1 MNSPKGAQYI
11 DDYYYSAKFLVSTID
26 LSFALKVKQL
36 FDYGF
41 FDKLAQFDNPIYND
55 TIVIDNNIKNILLDI
70 CSSVK
75 KSKDTR
81 FNEIVKRTIND
92 INKYH
97 NKTLQQIKND
107 FQ

>member
-11 DDYYYSAKFLVSTID
+11 DDYYYSVKFLVNTID
-26 LSFALKVKQL
+26 LPLALKVKQL

-81 FNEIVKRTIND
+81 FNEIIERTIND